1 MVRGV
6 MSRYALKRPGTTF
19 KPTVPAHRCA
29 QRGALSLHL
38 VAFLDVLD
46 GQIAI
51 STRSVANDLAITE
64 HFVVD
69 HVEWERSLLASLL
82 GELGT
87 VMTTLEDPLDQ
98 RVHVSRISASPGHDL
113 CWLPCFLTV

>member
-1 MVRGV
+1 MCP
-6 MSRYALKRPGTTF
+6 S
-19 KPTVPAHRCA
+19 
-29 QRGALSLHL
+29 GALSLHL

-69 HVEWERSLLASLL
+69 HVEWERSLRSPRF
-82 GELGT
+82 
-87 VMTTLEDPLDQ
+87 LESSEP
-98 RVHVSRISASPGHDL
+98 S
-113 CWLPCFLTV
+113 